1 MPKEFSRSERM
12 AEQVRRELADL
23 VRDEVKDP
31 RMGWVS
37 FTAVRVS
44 RDLSHA
50 SVYFTVMDD
59 KDRDAT
65 QHALDSA
72 AGFLRKQLARRIRA
86 RVVPALRFFYDDSI
100 ERGTSMDALIA
111 RARASDPDQDS

>member
-12 AEQVRRELADL
+12 AEQVRRELAEL

-31 RMGWVS
+31 RLGWVS
-37 FTAVRVS
+37 FTEVKVS

-50 SVYFTVMDD
+50 SVYFTVMDTD
-59 KDRDAT
+59 DREHSL
-65 QHALDSA
+65 QALTSA
-72 AGFLRKQLARRIRA
+72 AGFLRNQLAKRIRA

-100 ERGTSMDALIA
+100 ERGSSMDSLIA